1 MDRVEQERCV
11 HVVREAAEPVLRALA
26 GGDPVDLDELA
37 GLLDEVAAK
46 VLQHIESD
54 RGVDD
59 VPQYAKQVARTTFI
73 DWLRSKKRHR
83 AHMQLPAHRDPLTS
97 ELTEELY
104 SRTEMTPSSLVVHA
118 DDQRRH
124 RPMIKA
130 ALDTLTQRERDV
142 LHLRFVAHKPPTEVA
157 ELLGYKSAASVNS
170 TVDRIR
176 DKILAELSPS
186 LRDPLERGRARR

>member
-1 MDRVEQERCV
+1 MDRVEQERWV
-11 HVVREAAEPVLRALA
+11 HVVQEAAAPVLRALA
-26 GGDPVDLDELA
+26 GGDPVDLDELP
-37 GLLDEVAAK
+37 GLLDEVTAK

-59 VPQYAKQVARTTFI
+59 VPQYAKQVARSTFI
-73 DWLRSKKRHR
+73 DWLRSKRRHR
-83 AHMQLPAHRDPLTS
+83 AHMQLPVDRDPLTS
-97 ELTEELY
+97 ELDELY

-130 ALDTLTQRERDV
+130 ALDTLTQREREV
-142 LHLRFVAHKPPTEVA
+142 LHLRFVARKPPAEVA
-157 ELLGYKSAASVNS
+157 ELLEYKSAASVNS

-186 LRDPLERGRARR
+186 LRDPLQRGRGRR